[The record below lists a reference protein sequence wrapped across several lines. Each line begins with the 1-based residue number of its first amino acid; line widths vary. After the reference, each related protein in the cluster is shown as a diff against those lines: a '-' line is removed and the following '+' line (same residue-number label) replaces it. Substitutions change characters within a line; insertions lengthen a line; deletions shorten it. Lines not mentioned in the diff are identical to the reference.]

1 VSYSFVAYERAGGT
15 CSGGPEPGTAALL
28 AWLRQYAVAGRS
40 GGIYNCR
47 NIRGTNNS
55 SVHSE
60 GRAVDWMMP
69 VGSNGRGTQLG
80 HRLVDLLGRNAQD
93 LGLQYIIYDRRAWSR
108 RNPNGSAYNGV
119 HPHFDHL
126 HIEQSKAAAKIHTLA
141 TVRRILGST
150 HTPTN
155 TEAEDMKE
163 LIKSIQ
169 RAYNKAGITGLN
181 GKPLVVDGIWGP
193 QTEGAF
199 NKTLVPGGNVGSS
212 GPIAPPKTT
221 AGSNVVTHAP
231 SLPAW
236 RNKRLRAIADRV
248 NFYDTQRWNN
258 PSGHMKK
265 GQHFPVIEGVVTTSG
280 AKQYRV
286 RNSRGA
292 GPFYLTTRAD
302 LVQLVD

>member
-1 VSYSFVAYERAGGT
+1 MSYSFVAYERASGT

-47 NIRGTNNS
+47 DIRGSNNP

-60 GRAVDWMMP
+60 GRALDWMMP
-69 VGSNGRGTQLG
+69 VGKDGKGTPTG

-108 RNPNGSAYNGV
+108 RNPGGSAYGGV
-119 HPHFDHL
+119 HPHYDHL
-126 HIEQSKAAAKIHTLA
+126 HIEQSKAAARSHTLA
-141 TVRRILGST
+141 TIRRVLGST

-155 TEAEDMKE
+155 SEAEDMKE

-169 RAYNKAGITGLN
+169 KAYNKAGITGLN

-199 NKTLVPGGNVGSS
+199 NKSLLPGRKLPVEGSTTVGSDVITHE
-212 GPIAPPKTT
+212 PKAPPWK
-221 AGSNVVTHAP
+221 
-231 SLPAW
+231 
-236 RNKRLRAIADRV
+236 NKRLRAIADRV
-248 NFYDTQRWNN
+248 NFYDSQRWER
-258 PSGHMKK
+258 PSGHMKR
-265 GQHFPVIEGVVTTSG
+265 GQHFPVIEGEVVTGNS
-280 AKQYRV
+280 KQYRV

-292 GPFYLTTRAD
+292 GPFYITTRAD